1 VCKDGFILNDRDL
14 VRKFNP
20 DTALFVIGGSEG
32 YGALGDALRT
42 TLSERGIMASYLSE
56 NLSRSIKGALLRAL
70 KLQFMFLGMS
80 FAGGRIF
87 VPGCVLRKVN
97 SLKPGAELRAKTEIL
112 QNIPEKKDWATA
124 KLGNTAVDFSKIG
137 DVLYDLEIDE
147 SSPVFVCAL
156 SVSNIKRHKGRDVV
170 SGRWEELLGVGSIPF
185 DKNSRR
191 EVEAQVYAELEAH
204 LELWRL
210 ENSEREKDTVE
221 NSTDDET
228 EFSEEEYLENFS

>member
-1 VCKDGFILNDRDL
+1 
-14 VRKFNP
+14 
-20 DTALFVIGGSEG
+20 
-32 YGALGDALRT
+32 
-42 TLSERGIMASYLSE
+42 M
-56 NLSRSIKGALLRAL
+56 
-70 KLQFMFLGMS
+70 
-80 FAGGRIF
+80 
-87 VPGCVLRKVN
+87 
-97 SLKPGAELRAKTEIL
+97 KPGAELRAKTEIL

-137 DVLYDLEIDE
+137 NVLYDLEIDE

-191 EVEAQVYAELEAH
+191 EVEAQVYAKLEAH